1 MNKVL
6 PKKQCASEKN
16 VPFHEILQSLTEHFS
31 WRPFVKSSSILITRK
46 KTICSLLNSGNLPS
60 VSPCSHRFFRFPW
73 NNIVHHRWRD
83 TVESISWPVIGP
95 LVPILDSDWL
105 NPTQCTSLV
114 KGCVVTS
121 DYSLLLDLVTGKY
134 SEASLFMLLMGILVI
149 IVSAIGRVLVLH
161 RIPLK

>member
-1 MNKVL
+1 M
-6 PKKQCASEKN
+6 
-16 VPFHEILQSLTEHFS
+16 
-31 WRPFVKSSSILITRK
+31 
-46 KTICSLLNSGNLPS
+46 
-60 VSPCSHRFFRFPW
+60 
-73 NNIVHHRWRD
+73 
-83 TVESISWPVIGP
+83 IGP

-105 NPTQCTSLV
+105 NPTQCSSLV

-149 IVSAIGRVLVLH
+149 IVSAIGRVLVLL